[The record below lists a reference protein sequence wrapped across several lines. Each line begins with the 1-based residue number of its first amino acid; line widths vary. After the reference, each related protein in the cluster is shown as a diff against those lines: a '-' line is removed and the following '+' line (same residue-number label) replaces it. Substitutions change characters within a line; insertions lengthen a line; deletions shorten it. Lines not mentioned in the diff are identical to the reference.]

1 MVACLQYPVGHSARD
16 TCAGRNI
23 HHGAQCR
30 DIWVNLLGFRSRVAC
45 SCSTAPELSSSEKCQ
60 GLLAYRLCLASGGTV
75 LLDETWLLCSS
86 HAPCCCYDH
95 IRMGEV
101 DAGVLIATVWA
112 VRFLQQKRF
121 LVRVLDKC
129 YTTAEMISQ
138 HCIKMIISIWYIYQI
153 K

>member
-1 MVACLQYPVGHSARD
+1 MSVYDHETRLFLERGKVTHLQIKEQLFHSGTPQKMVACLQYPVGHSARD

-30 DIWVNLLGFRSRVAC
+30 DIWVNLLGYRSRVAC

-75 LLDETWLLCSS
+75 LLDESWLLCSS

-112 VRFLQQKRF
+112 VRFL
-121 LVRVLDKC
+121 
-129 YTTAEMISQ
+129 
-138 HCIKMIISIWYIYQI
+138 
-153 K
+153 